1 MNLTSILVGHRF
13 IKTHLLMLQEPQVE
27 LENKKAKA
35 RQRYQIDME
44 QIKEIADGARAQAK
58 EKMRNEELK
67 VKEKANRYRETGE
80 PPLPPLCQCL

>member
-1 MNLTSILVGHRF
+1 
-13 IKTHLLMLQEPQVE
+13 MLQEPQVE